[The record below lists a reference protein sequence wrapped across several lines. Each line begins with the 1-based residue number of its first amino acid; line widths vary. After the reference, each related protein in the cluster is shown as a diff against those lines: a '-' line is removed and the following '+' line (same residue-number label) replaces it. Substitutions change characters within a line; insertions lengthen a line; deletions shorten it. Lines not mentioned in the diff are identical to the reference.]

1 MILNLITFPL
11 ETVCMIVSEIY
22 NKKFHNIRQYVDV
35 ISIILVLVIC
45 FLYKIKLPLR
55 DGTIIGMFILGPLL
69 GFFINLLEPAYL
81 KYKLIKSPD
90 EDL

>member
-1 MILNLITFPL
+1 M
-11 ETVCMIVSEIY
+11 
-22 NKKFHNIRQYVDV
+22 
-35 ISIILVLVIC
+35 

-55 DGTIIGMFILGPLL
+55 EGTIIGMFILGPLL

-81 KYKLIKSPD
+81 KYKLIKSSD

>member
-1 MILNLITFPL
+1 MNIKCCTYIDNL
-11 ETVCMIVSEIY
+11 S
-22 NKKFHNIRQYVDV
+22 
-35 ISIILVLVIC
+35 
-45 FLYKIKLPLR
+45 YKIKLPLR

-81 KYKLIKSPD
+81 KYKLMKSPD